1 MPQFLQN
8 LLPFSLNS
16 PHKGQ
21 RDSLLSEIPSLTAE
35 AISRTAGETSLPAS
49 FIMGTDSFFT
59 YRLISLL
66 KAKEVILSPTANIG
80 SPMKEHQKREGISPL
95 PKEEKKLIKPI
106 IVKIN
111 PMLKTEMPMIF
122 NLRFVCSCLCS
133 VSVRF

>member
-1 MPQFLQN
+1 M
-8 LLPFSLNS
+8 
-16 PHKGQ
+16 
-21 RDSLLSEIPSLTAE
+21 SEIPSLTAE

-111 PMLKTEMPMIF
+111 PMLKIEMPMIF